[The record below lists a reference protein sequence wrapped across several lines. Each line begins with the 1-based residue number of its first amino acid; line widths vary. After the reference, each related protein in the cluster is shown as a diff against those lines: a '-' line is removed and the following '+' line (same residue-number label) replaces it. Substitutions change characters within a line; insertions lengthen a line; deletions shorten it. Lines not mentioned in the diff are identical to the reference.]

1 MKIVVA
7 GCGKI
12 GQTVI
17 GRLVAEGHD
26 LVAID
31 SDNVILDELTN
42 IYDIMVIC
50 GNCADSDVLDEIS
63 IQEAE
68 LFVALTGS
76 DELNMLSCFIAKRMG
91 CNNTIARIR
100 NPEYNDDSLVFLRK
114 ELGLSMSINPDM
126 LTASELFNILKL
138 PSALKIEHFSRRNFE
153 MIELII
159 KSGSELDGV
168 KLADMKGRYGSKVL
182 ICAVQRGEDVYI
194 PDGNFV
200 LQAGDRISV
209 SADHSDISKLLK
221 SLSIHKKQSKYVM
234 ILGGSKSAFYLAKM
248 LINSG
253 ASVKIIEKNPARCEE
268 LCEKLPQA
276 MIIQGDGAQQ
286 ELLLEEGLRS
296 TDAFVALTGM
306 DEENI
311 LVSIYAAAN
320 SVPTVIS
327 KVNRT
332 ELATMGSR
340 LGLNCI
346 VSPKNITAD
355 IFVRYARALENSMG
369 SNVETLYKIMD
380 GKAEALEFRI
390 QPDSSI
396 TGLPLKDF
404 VFKKNILIA
413 GIIRGKKIIIPGGDD
428 VILGDDKV
436 IVVSKD
442 HKLNDI
448 EDILG

>member
-138 PSALKIEHFSRRNFE
+138 PSALKI
-153 MIELII
+153 
-159 KSGSELDGV
+159 
-168 KLADMKGRYGSKVL
+168 
-182 ICAVQRGEDVYI
+182 
-194 PDGNFV
+194 
-200 LQAGDRISV
+200 
-209 SADHSDISKLLK
+209 
-221 SLSIHKKQSKYVM
+221 
-234 ILGGSKSAFYLAKM
+234 
-248 LINSG
+248 
-253 ASVKIIEKNPARCEE
+253 
-268 LCEKLPQA
+268 
-276 MIIQGDGAQQ
+276 
-286 ELLLEEGLRS
+286 
-296 TDAFVALTGM
+296 
-306 DEENI
+306 
-311 LVSIYAAAN
+311 
-320 SVPTVIS
+320 
-327 KVNRT
+327 
-332 ELATMGSR
+332 
-340 LGLNCI
+340 
-346 VSPKNITAD
+346 
-355 IFVRYARALENSMG
+355 
-369 SNVETLYKIMD
+369 
-380 GKAEALEFRI
+380 
-390 QPDSSI
+390 
-396 TGLPLKDF
+396 
-404 VFKKNILIA
+404 
-413 GIIRGKKIIIPGGDD
+413 
-428 VILGDDKV
+428 
-436 IVVSKD
+436 
-442 HKLNDI
+442 
-448 EDILG
+448 